1 MNDIIDKLKRVR
13 RGAMFIIEGPSGT
26 GKGAVCKEILAQDE
40 HIKFSVSVTTRPKR
54 DTEIEDVDYHLF
66 PMWNM
71 TGLKPKTLFMSVLIL
86 NTARVTELC
95 VRRWMAF

>member
-54 DTEIEDVDYHLF
+54 DTEVEDIDYHLF
-66 PMWNM
+66 PMRNM
-71 TGLKPKTLFMSVLIL
+71 TSSRPKTLFMNVLIL
-86 NTARVTELC
+86 NMARVTGLC
-95 VRRWMAF
+95 AQRWTAF

>member
-54 DTEIEDVDYHLF
+54 DTEVEDIDYHF
-66 PMWNM
+66 ISDAEYDK
-71 TGLKPKTLFMSVLIL
+71 LKAEDAFMNVLIL
-86 NTARVTELC
+86 NTARVTGLC
-95 VRRWMAF
+95 AQRWTAF